1 MKNLPQSAISNPTS
15 EEIEAYRIFWVPYEA
30 HYDEIQLDVLA
41 EAKKIP
47 QFEKLISSIPPQMMV
62 EQNKINKALM
72 RGAILDGKWDD
83 FINHQRSE
91 GVKYAKMGL
100 AFPLWFELLTS
111 FRRSLNKHIII
122 DYKNNSTNLNLALEG
137 MNRFVDVSMAI
148 IGDAYLNT
156 KEEIISTQQRS
167 ILELS
172 TPVLQFRDRLL
183 IIPIIGMVDT
193 HRARQ
198 LTENLLNKVRDNR
211 AKVVVM
217 DITGV
222 ATVDSKVANHIIQTV
237 EAASLMGATVI
248 LTGISP
254 TIAQTLV
261 ILGAEM
267 RGAITVGDLQGGI
280 EVAEKLLGLKVIGPT
295 TAERPVSAEKA

>member
-1 MKNLPQSAISNPTS
+1 MINLQVNTIKKPTP
-15 EEIEAYRIFWVPYEA
+15 EELLAYRAFWAPYET
-30 HYDEIQLDVLA
+30 HYDEVQLDVLKVVKNIPEFEMILKSMSQQQMDEQSQTTKSLIQSA
-41 EAKKIP
+41 FLGDGWEA
-47 QFEKLISSIPPQMMV
+47 FIS
-62 EQNKINKALM
+62 
-72 RGAILDGKWDD
+72 
-83 FINHQRSE
+83 HQRTQ
-91 GVKYAKMGL
+91 GAQYAKMGL
-100 AFPLWFELLTS
+100 AFPLWFELLAS
-111 FRRSLNKHIII
+111 FRKSLDKHIVKH
-122 DYKNNSTNLNLALEG
+122 YKNDEVKLKMALEG
-137 MNRFVDVSMAI
+137 MNRYVDVSMAT
-148 IGDAYLNT
+148 IGDAYLST
-156 KEEIISTQQRS
+156 KEEIIFTQQKS

-198 LTENLLNKVRDNR
+198 LTESLLTKVRDSR

-254 TIAQTLV
+254 IIAQTLV

-280 EVAEKLLGLKVIGPT
+280 EAAERILGLKVVPRTSG
-295 TAERPVSAEKA
+295 ERSDCSERT